1 MMMPRTAGTGAD
13 GEETIWVIRDRGN
26 NMDTPTQSILEE
38 LIGSNNLNIWNKLV
52 AGIDSLYEMDRTWNK
67 GFGDWIYEYKYRRGG
82 KTLCTFYAK
91 QGIANILITLGKAE
105 REKVE
110 LKREDFSPLLL
121 TLYDETKTYHD
132 GKWLW
137 IPIDEVLSMDDIINL
152 LKIKRRPNRK

>member
-1 MMMPRTAGTGAD
+1 
-13 GEETIWVIRDRGN
+13 
-26 NMDTPTQSILEE
+26 MDTPIQRTLEE
-38 LIGSNNLNIWNKLV
+38 LIGSNNLDIWNKLV
-52 AGIDSLYEMDRTWNK
+52 AVIEGLYEMDRTWNK

>member
-1 MMMPRTAGTGAD
+1 
-13 GEETIWVIRDRGN
+13 
-26 NMDTPTQSILEE
+26 MDTPTQSILEE
-38 LIGSNNLNIWNKLV
+38 LIGSNNLDIWNKLV

-82 KTLCTFYAK
+82 NTLCTFYAK

>member
-1 MMMPRTAGTGAD
+1 
-13 GEETIWVIRDRGN
+13 
-26 NMDTPTQSILEE
+26 MDTPTQNTLEE
-38 LIGSNNLNIWNKLV
+38 LIGLNKTNIWNKLV
-52 AGIDSLYEMDRTWNK
+52 ASIDNLYEVDKTWNK

-91 QGIANILITLGKAE
+91 NDIANLLIILGKAE
-105 REKVE
+105 REKLE
-110 LKREDFSPLLL
+110 LKREELSEKIL

-137 IPIDEVLSMDDIINL
+137 IPIDESLSFNDVIAL

>member
-1 MMMPRTAGTGAD
+1 
-13 GEETIWVIRDRGN
+13 
-26 NMDTPTQSILEE
+26 MDTPTQSILEE
-38 LIGSNNLNIWNKLV
+38 LIGSNNLDIWNKLV

-105 REKVE
+105 SEKVE

>member
-1 MMMPRTAGTGAD
+1 
-13 GEETIWVIRDRGN
+13 
-26 NMDTPTQSILEE
+26 MDTPTQNTLEE
-38 LIGSNNLNIWNKLV
+38 LIGLDKAHIWNKL
-52 AGIDSLYEMDRTWNK
+52 AASIDDLYEMDRMWNK

-91 QGIANILITLGKAE
+91 NDIANLLIILGKAE
-105 REKVE
+105 REKLE
-110 LKREDFSPLLL
+110 LKREELSEKML

-137 IPIDEVLSMDDIINL
+137 IPIDESLSFNDVIAL